1 MPKKIVKGFTIIELL
16 VVLAVIGVFSAIAYP
31 NISNWIIDRDV
42 KKEVYETVT
51 FIKEIK
57 SKVKNGEYGMIQL
70 SLQPDLEVYTMSKV
84 NFINTYKGFSN
95 SSYKTNSQCSY
106 GTMQS
111 GFVRNQSLETLKL
124 GYYSNVHVYPNA
136 AHNPTSTVLCITQDD
151 SIIYNRLRKTER
163 DPETGE
169 IVDIFIFCSKSNSTQ
184 YSCKYNTNLD
194 YMYKI
199 TINQSVNTKVYK
211 YSKKY
216 SKNKGWMKIDG

>member
-1 MPKKIVKGFTIIELL
+1 MLKKIVKGFTIIELL

-70 SLQPDLEVYTMSKV
+70 SLQPNLEVYTMSKI

-151 SIIYNRLRKTER
+151 SIIYNRLRKTEK